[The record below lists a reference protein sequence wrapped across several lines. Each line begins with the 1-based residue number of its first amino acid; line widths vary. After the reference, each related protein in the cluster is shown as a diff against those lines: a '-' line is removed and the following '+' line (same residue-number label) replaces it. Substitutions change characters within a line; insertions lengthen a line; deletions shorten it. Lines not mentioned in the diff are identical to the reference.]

1 MALPSFLAAVWA
13 AVKSVCQPEAAKAE
27 RVPVR
32 RANARDETVFM
43 EVIERFEN

>member
-13 AVKSVCQPEAAKAE
+13 DVKSVCQPEAAKAE

-43 EVIERFEN
+43 EVIVRFEN